1 MFQNCD
7 GPTIDFYN
15 PNNDPV
21 DSNDNKNNDSNTK
34 KDVPTESK
42 STTTEIIERV
52 DEGIQLNLKDLYS
65 NKTLKN
71 YDEERLKQF
80 LENAYSLVSNALDN
94 QIRDL
99 YVQNESEEINAK
111 NFTYHS
117 LFKFPSLDKDINN
130 KKEKIYISDMIW
142 NKSGDTLAV
151 SFYGDLHIGP
161 CAHNGII
168 KFFIFDSFFSNE
180 EGEEERKEIDYKTID
195 LEVNSCIKCLDSHPK
210 INNIF
215 IAGGFNGEIYYI
227 NLSKENNK
235 DYIEFTWRIENALY
249 KECVI
254 SVKFIKFDEHVYYIA
269 SISEEGRIL
278 IWNPEHKLK
287 YPVIGY
293 SLNHKKDRNI
303 LQINPTTFIDNPFE
317 SFDFRVGTYDGAI
330 YKCNFNKPNFDS
342 GNIHQHIFREKKGV
356 VWRNDVR
363 VFISNMKD
371 KDVLDMKNSFEK
383 ICKDRR
389 LANLTME
396 EFLKLRPNVN
406 KIYINALKFNYERHF
421 SPVTSINF
429 NYFVKNLIV
438 TTSYDGSLRLYHGDE
453 ENLKYFYCK
462 ICDKKD
468 NNDLNES
475 DYYTYSTWSPYK
487 PNILVSGNSR
497 GEIDFGILTNKKTLH
512 NITTIQNNGVSP
524 VIKIIFNPNELRNM
538 NILTVCYKD
547 GIIELFKLSDSF
559 SQVGMNEIENLS
571 KNITNF

>member
-130 KKEKIYISDMIW
+130 KKEKKGISDMIW

-151 SFYGDLHIGP
+151 SFYEDLHIGP
-161 CAHNGII
+161 CSHNGII

-235 DYIEFTWRIENALY
+235 NYIEFI
-249 KECVI
+249 
-254 SVKFIKFDEHVYYIA
+254 
-269 SISEEGRIL
+269 
-278 IWNPEHKLK
+278 
-287 YPVIGY
+287 
-293 SLNHKKDRNI
+293 
-303 LQINPTTFIDNPFE
+303 
-317 SFDFRVGTYDGAI
+317 
-330 YKCNFNKPNFDS
+330 
-342 GNIHQHIFREKKGV
+342 
-356 VWRNDVR
+356 
-363 VFISNMKD
+363 
-371 KDVLDMKNSFEK
+371 
-383 ICKDRR
+383 
-389 LANLTME
+389 
-396 EFLKLRPNVN
+396 
-406 KIYINALKFNYERHF
+406 
-421 SPVTSINF
+421 
-429 NYFVKNLIV
+429 
-438 TTSYDGSLRLYHGDE
+438 
-453 ENLKYFYCK
+453 
-462 ICDKKD
+462 
-468 NNDLNES
+468 
-475 DYYTYSTWSPYK
+475 
-487 PNILVSGNSR
+487 
-497 GEIDFGILTNKKTLH
+497 
-512 NITTIQNNGVSP
+512 
-524 VIKIIFNPNELRNM
+524 
-538 NILTVCYKD
+538 
-547 GIIELFKLSDSF
+547 
-559 SQVGMNEIENLS
+559 
-571 KNITNF
+571 